1 MAGPVAHVIHRVLRA
16 GLILDLW
23 PAVRPYADAAMRVH
37 PFMDADD
44 LLTMLLQGKV
54 TLFVCEH
61 KSRVIGFGALEVIQ
75 YPRRRVANVLAAG
88 GEIGLLSATRDS
100 FLDIAEAWAREQSA
114 DTLAVTGRPG
124 WARVLARRGGTSL
137 SLVSW
142 HQELG
147 DGQRRRQ
154 TDHDQ

>member
-1 MAGPVAHVIHRVLRA
+1 MAGPVSHVIHRVRA
-16 GLILDLW
+16 GLIPDLW
-23 PAVRPYADAAMRVH
+23 PAIRPFAVAALRVH
-37 PFMDADD
+37 HFIDAED
-44 LLTMLLQGKV
+44 LLTILLGGGAS
-54 TLFVCEH
+54 LFVCEH
-61 KSRVIGFGALEVIQ
+61 NARVVGFGALEVVQ

-88 GEIGLLSATRDS
+88 GEVGLLSATRDS
-100 FLDIAEAWAREQSA
+100 FLDIAEAWAREQGA

-137 SLVSW
+137 SLTSW

-147 DGQRRRQ
+147 NGQRRRQ